1 MSESCSG
8 SSSDYYIHGS
18 PSPAT
23 RRNLLFLDLQLP
35 LHDDDTSLRSNRLLE
50 DDIPSRSTW
59 SERSSDPVD
68 PFLST
73 STPPLYFAASS
84 SPYLSP
90 AKECSFP
97 DSACTHL
104 PGADSIHLV
113 DPAADHSSFVRHLD
127 VLLREVAE
135 QQSISEI
142 SGKAR
147 IHPENI
153 LNHTPPIVSSVCDTS
168 SDLGS
173 VVIPKA
179 RGSRSFPLLHR
190 DSLQFSP
197 PDGSDTGGGCVF
209 SVASHDAGYVPTR
222 NKRKAPRLP
231 RRSDSY
237 LSASDYASPLTRR
250 CSDNHHTRL
259 KKQKCHSF
267 DGIRPPGIPPTQP
280 ATRVPSPVPALSFQ
294 HFREIEISHIFAS
307 SEDAA
312 EARLKSLLKK
322 DVLYLRR
329 KCSDALA
336 ALEFAPRDSFVLEVI
351 AWILMVC
358 AHPSLS

>member
-1 MSESCSG
+1 MSDSCSG
-8 SSSDYYIHGS
+8 SSTASDYYINGS

-35 LHDDDTSLRSNRLLE
+35 LPDDDINSRNSRLLE

-68 PFLST
+68 LFLSM
-73 STPPLYFAASS
+73 STPPLCFAASS
-84 SPYLSP
+84 SPDLSP
-90 AKECSFP
+90 TKDCSFLH
-97 DSACTHL
+97 SACTHV
-104 PGADSIHLV
+104 PEAGSIHLV
-113 DPAADHSSFVRHLD
+113 DPTADHSSFVRHLD
-127 VLLREVAE
+127 ALLQEVVE
-135 QQSISEI
+135 QQNISEI
-142 SGKAR
+142 GGKAR
-147 IHPENI
+147 IHPENT
-153 LNHTPPIVSSVCDTS
+153 LNRTPPVVSSVCDTS

-173 VVIPKA
+173 VVVPQMHD
-179 RGSRSFPLLHR
+179 SHPFPLLHR
-190 DSLQFSP
+190 DLRQLSP
-197 PDGSDTGGGCVF
+197 PGSDPGGCVF
-209 SVASHDAGYVPTR
+209 SVASYDAGFVPTR
-222 NKRKAPRLP
+222 NKRKAPRLT

-250 CSDNHHTRL
+250 CSDTHQTGL

-280 ATRVPSPVPALSFQ
+280 ATRVPSPVPTLSLQ
-294 HFREIEISHIFAS
+294 HFREIEIPHVFAS

-329 KCSDALA
+329 KCSGALA
-336 ALEFAPRDSFVLEVI
+336 ALDFAPRDSFVFEVI
-351 AWILMVC
+351 AWILMV
-358 AHPSLS
+358 

>member
-8 SSSDYYIHGS
+8 SSSYYYINGS

-23 RRNLLFLDLQLP
+23 RRNLLFLNLQPPLP
-35 LHDDDTSLRSNRLLE
+35 DDDINVQSSRFLE

-68 PFLST
+68 PFLSM
-73 STPPLYFAASS
+73 STPPLCFAASS
-84 SPYLSP
+84 SPDLSP
-90 AKECSFP
+90 TNSFLH
-97 DSACTHL
+97 SACTHL
-104 PGADSIHLV
+104 PGAGSIHLV

-127 VLLREVAE
+127 VLLQEVVE
-135 QQSISEI
+135 QQNVSEI

-147 IHPENI
+147 IYPENT
-153 LNHTPPIVSSVCDTS
+153 LNHTPPVVSSVCGTS

-173 VVIPKA
+173 VLIPQTHD
-179 RGSRSFPLLHR
+179 SHPFPLLHR
-190 DSLQFSP
+190 DLRQLSP
-197 PDGSDTGGGCVF
+197 PGSDPGGCVV
-209 SVASHDAGYVPTR
+209 SVASYDAGYVPTR
-222 NKRKAPRLP
+222 NKRKAPRLTC
-231 RRSDSY
+231 RSDSY

-250 CSDNHHTRL
+250 CSDTHQTGL

-280 ATRVPSPVPALSFQ
+280 ATRVPSPVPALSLQ
-294 HFREIEISHIFAS
+294 HFREIEIPHVFAS

-329 KCSDALA
+329 KCSGALA
-336 ALEFAPRDSFVLEVI
+336 ALDFAPRDSFVFEVI
-351 AWILMVC
+351 AWILMV
-358 AHPSLS
+358 